1 MPSTQSAD
9 IPRAALRV
17 SEACDA
23 LAISRFRNIFAALTS
38 WPPRSLHRVQIL
50 TLAGTC
56 VAKATATKAT

>member
-38 WPPRSLHRVQIL
+38 WPPRSLQRVRF
-50 TLAGTC
+50 
-56 VAKATATKAT
+56 